1 MTKNYQDIAIRA
13 FRALNLKLSKARYTI
28 KQLLSEDCHLGFI
41 KAMSNIYYPNDSRTI
56 ISNDNYPELNLVLSS
71 KRLSSFIESLNTLY
85 EGDSENIDETIDTL
99 YRSSTGEAPRSI
111 SKEEMVNES
120 VHAMLEKL
128 DRSPFL
134 YTEYHR
140 THPRFY
146 NGISL
151 SETDFVIACRN
162 SGIFDNGDLHEEI
175 LKDYPKNVER
185 LSEALKNMR

>member
-28 KQLLSEDCHLGFI
+28 KQLVPEDCHLGFI
-41 KAMSNIYYPNDSRTI
+41 KDLSNIYYPKDSRTI
-56 ISNDNYPELNLVLSS
+56 ISNKEFPELNLVLSS
-71 KRLSSFIESLNTLY
+71 KSLSSFIESLNTLY
-85 EGDSENIDETIDTL
+85 EGDSENLDETIDTL

-111 SKEEMVNES
+111 SKEEMVKES
-120 VHAMLEKL
+120 VHAMLAKF

-162 SGIFDNGDLHEEI
+162 AGIFDNGDLREDI
-175 LKDYPKNVER
+175 LKDYPKNVEK